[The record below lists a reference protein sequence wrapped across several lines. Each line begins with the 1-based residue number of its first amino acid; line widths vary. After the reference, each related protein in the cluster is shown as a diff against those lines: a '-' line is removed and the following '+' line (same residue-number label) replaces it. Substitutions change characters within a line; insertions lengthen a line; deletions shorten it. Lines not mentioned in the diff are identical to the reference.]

1 MPTYRYS
8 EIPTDP
14 VILDR
19 YAFKTIEYKTLER
32 SKKLCRLKRFVFNA
46 DIPKR
51 QKFAL
56 ILRVYR
62 RLSVKRIA
70 KKMDIS
76 EQIVS
81 NYLWRSRSRLKK
93 LFKEKNAA

>member
-1 MPTYRYS
+1 MPTYKYT

-14 VILDR
+14 MELDR
-19 YAFKTIEYKTLER
+19 YVYKTIEYKTLER
-32 SKKLCRLKRFVFNA
+32 SPRLKKLKRFVFNA

-62 RLSVKRIA
+62 RLSIKRIA
-70 KKMDIS
+70 KKMGIS
-76 EQIVS
+76 KERASEYIC
-81 NYLWRSRSRLKK
+81 RAKKK
-93 LFKEKNAA
+93 LKYLYLV